1 MSFAAEYETVDVS
14 MVTQLDDVISAI
26 STPIGVGGIGVV
38 RLSGK
43 DAVQVADKIFRGSV
57 RLSDVTTHTA
67 HFGHIANLEGNVI
80 DEVVAL
86 AFKAPHSYTG
96 ENVVEIS
103 CHGGI
108 LVTRKILQ
116 ATLDA
121 GARLAEPGEFTKRAF
136 LNGRM
141 DLSQA
146 EAVADLIHSKTDAA
160 HRSSLAQLEGTLS
173 KKINRMRD
181 ELVNLCSL
189 IEVELD
195 FAEEDLEFVSREDFI
210 VKTENTMREIQAL
223 IESFEIGKVYREGV
237 KVVIAG
243 KPNAGKSSILNAL
256 LQEDRVI
263 VSEIPG
269 TTRDT
274 IEENLTIGGVLFR
287 LVDTAGLRDTVD
299 RIEREGVRRAERQ
312 LSNADI
318 ILLVVDS
325 SEELSEVDSA
335 LMGRMLGDIERT
347 QGKVHCVVAMNK
359 IDLVQTDVAVPQI
372 LSERGYK
379 SVKVSATTG
388 TGLNNLRNALVET
401 TLKGGDGSERS
412 VVVTNVRHRNALERA
427 WQSLSFALKSARE
440 QQTGDFIAADLRA
453 ALDALGEIVGVVT
466 TDDILNNIFSKFCIG
481 K

>member
-43 DAVQVADKIFRGSV
+43 DAVQVADKIFRGNV
-57 RLSDVTTHTA
+57 HLSNVPTHTA

-86 AFKAPHSYTG
+86 VFKAPHSYTG

-108 LVTRKILQ
+108 LVTRKMLQ

-136 LNGRM
+136 LNGQM

-173 KKINRMRD
+173 KKINQMRD

-195 FAEEDLEFVSREDFI
+195 FSEEDLEFVNRLDFI
-210 VKTENTMREIQAL
+210 AKTEGAIKELRSL
-223 IESFEIGKVYREGV
+223 IESFEVGKMYREGV

-274 IEENLTIGGVLFR
+274 IEESLAIGGVLFR

-299 RIEREGVRRAERQ
+299 RIEQEGVRRTEQQ
-312 LSNADI
+312 LSDADI
-318 ILLVVDS
+318 VLLVVDS
-325 SEELSEVDSA
+325 SEQVSEAESLLIA
-335 LMGRMLGDIERT
+335 RMLEDIEQI
-347 QGKVHCVVAMNK
+347 QGKVRCIVAMNK
-359 IDLVQTDVAVPQI
+359 IDLVRNDVAI
-372 LSERGYK
+372 LHMLAQRGYK
-379 SVKVSATTG
+379 SVKVSVITG
-388 TGLNNLRNALVET
+388 TGLNNLRNALIET
-401 TLKGGDGSERS
+401 ALKGENGSERS

-440 QQTGDFIAADLRA
+440 QQSGDLIAVDLRA
-453 ALDALGEIVGVVT
+453 ALDALGEIVGVMT

>member
-195 FAEEDLEFVSREDFI
+195 FAEEDLEFVSRGDFI
-210 VKTENTMREIQAL
+210 VKTENTMREIQSL

-274 IEENLTIGGVLFR
+274 IEENLTIAGVLFR

-335 LMGRMLGDIERT
+335 LIGRMVGDIERT

>member
-1 MSFAAEYETVDVS
+1 MAIY
-14 MVTQLDDVISAI
+14 LDDVISAI
-26 STPIGVGGIGVV
+26 STPIGEGGISVV

-43 DAVQVADKIFRGSV
+43 DALQVADKIFYGSV
-57 RLSDVTTHTA
+57 RLSNVPTHTA
-67 HFGHIANLEGNVI
+67 HFGRIANLEGNVI

-86 AFKAPHSYTG
+86 VFKAPHSYTG
-96 ENVVEIS
+96 ENVVELS

-116 ATLDA
+116 ATLEA
-121 GARLAEPGEFTKRAF
+121 GARLAEPGEFTRRAF

-173 KKINRMRD
+173 KKINQMRD
-181 ELVNLCSL
+181 ELVKLCSL

-195 FAEEDLEFVSREDFI
+195 FAEEDLEFVSRGDFI
-210 VKTENTMREIQAL
+210 AKTENTMREIQSL
-223 IESFEIGKVYREGV
+223 IESFEIGKVHREGV

-256 LQEDRVI
+256 LQENRVI

-299 RIEREGVRRAERQ
+299 RIEQEGVRRAERQ

-335 LMGRMLGDIERT
+335 LIGRMLGDIE
-347 QGKVHCVVAMNK
+347 QGAGKVQCIVAMNK
-359 IDLVQTDVAVPQI
+359 TDLVQTDVAIPQM
-372 LSERGYK
+372 LAQRGFR

-388 TGLNNLRNALVET
+388 MGLNDLRNALIET
-401 TLKGGDGSERS
+401 ALKGGNGTERS
-412 VVVTNVRHRNALERA
+412 VVITNVRHRNALERA
-427 WQSLSFALKSARE
+427 YQSLSFALKSAQERRS
-440 QQTGDFIAADLRA
+440 GDFIAVDLRA

-466 TDDILNNIFSKFCIG
+466 TEDILNNIFSNFCIG

>member
-1 MSFAAEYETVDVS
+1 

>member
-43 DAVQVADKIFRGSV
+43 DAVQVADKIFRGNV
-57 RLSDVTTHTA
+57 HLSNVPTHTA

-86 AFKAPHSYTG
+86 VFKAPHSYTG

-108 LVTRKILQ
+108 LVTRKMLQ

-136 LNGRM
+136 LNGQM

-173 KKINRMRD
+173 KKINQMRD

-195 FAEEDLEFVSREDFI
+195 FSEEDLEFVNRLDFI
-210 VKTENTMREIQAL
+210 AKTEGAIKELRSL
-223 IESFEIGKVYREGV
+223 IESFEVGKMYREGV

-274 IEENLTIGGVLFR
+274 IEESLAIGGVLFR

-299 RIEREGVRRAERQ
+299 RIEQEGVRRTEQQ
-312 LSNADI
+312 LSDADI
-318 ILLVVDS
+318 VLLVVDS
-325 SEELSEVDSA
+325 SEQVSEAESLLIA
-335 LMGRMLGDIERT
+335 RMLEDIEQI
-347 QGKVHCVVAMNK
+347 QGKVRCIVAMNK
-359 IDLVQTDVAVPQI
+359 IDLVRNDVAI
-372 LSERGYK
+372 LHML
-379 SVKVSATTG
+379 A
-388 TGLNNLRNALVET
+388 
-401 TLKGGDGSERS
+401 
-412 VVVTNVRHRNALERA
+412 
-427 WQSLSFALKSARE
+427 
-440 QQTGDFIAADLRA
+440 
-453 ALDALGEIVGVVT
+453 
-466 TDDILNNIFSKFCIG
+466 
-481 K
+481 